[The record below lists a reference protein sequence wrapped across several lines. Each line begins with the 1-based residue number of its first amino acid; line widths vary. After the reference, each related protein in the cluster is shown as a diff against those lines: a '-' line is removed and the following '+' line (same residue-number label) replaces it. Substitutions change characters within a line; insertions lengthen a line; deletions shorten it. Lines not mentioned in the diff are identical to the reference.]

1 MNPQSFEKYVAGIYE
16 KEGYDVT
23 VTPYSGDYGVDVIA
37 EKGGERIAVQV
48 KQYGGSA
55 RKVNRQM
62 VMELHGAAAYAGC
75 NKAVIATNGDVLPD
89 AVEVARKIGVEI
101 RYIDSEPSLRPVIDA
116 CKKNNKPVTVAPE
129 SKKPVSGV
137 DYSAAFRDIWDKY
150 VKPLEG
156 KTLVNDKG
164 RKNTILKVDDGGIK
178 RITSTGNVGKID
190 IEPFKMAVIKLL
202 REGSIT
208 RSEINDNYSKR
219 ASSGIV
225 LILSQVPVF
234 ELVEKPL
241 ALRLRKK

>member
-116 CKKNNKPVTVAPE
+116 CKKNNKPV
-129 SKKPVSGV
+129 SGV

-156 KTLVNDKG
+156 KTLLNDKG

-178 RITSTGNVGKID
+178 RITSTGNIGKID

-202 REGSIT
+202 REGCIT

>member
-55 RKVNRQM
+55 RKVNR
-62 VMELHGAAAYAGC
+62 C

-101 RYIDSEPSLRPVIDA
+101 RYIDSEPGLRPVIDA
-116 CKKNNKPVTVAPE
+116 YKKSYKPAAAPE

-137 DYSAAFRDIWDKY
+137 DYSAAFREIWDKY

-156 KTLVNDKG
+156 KTLLNDKG

-202 REGSIT
+202 RDGYIT

-225 LILSQVPVF
+225 LILSQVPMF
-234 ELVEKPL
+234 ELVERPL